1 MFISEFVAKYN
12 ETKQKNAFLN
22 KHIKTHYINYE
33 TKISLAQN
41 IVNISM
47 YKEINGKKTF
57 IINSP
62 IRYMLFVQAL
72 IDYYTDLEWDK
83 GVDENGN
90 EVLDVSKGFN
100 ALEQSGAV
108 EALIATIGDDVTKFT
123 TVLNMVVDDEIDAR
137 RSIVPFIET
146 KIEAASIAFDTLSQA
161 LESPEIK
168 NKIVQMINKS

>member
-1 MFISEFVAKYN
+1 MFISEFVEKYN

-22 KHIKTHYINYE
+22 KHIKTHYIKYE
-33 TKISLAQN
+33 TKISLAHN
-41 IVNISM
+41 IVDISM

-62 IRYMLFVQAL
+62 IRYMLFIQAL

-83 GVDENGN
+83 GVNDKGE
-90 EVLDVSKGFN
+90 EVVDVSKGFN
-100 ALEQSGAV
+100 TLEQYGVV
-108 EALIATIGDDVTKFT
+108 EALIAAIGDDVTKFT

-146 KIEAASIAFDTLSQA
+146 KLEAASIAFDTLSQA

-168 NKIVQMINKS
+168 GKILQMIDKS